1 MLQHLI
7 KFWRVAVPWEK
18 TFDINDAIDKATE
31 VFWAK
36 GYDST
41 SLADLIKA
49 TGVNK
54 GSFYNAFGSKK
65 KLFTE
70 SLLKYE
76 REQRRDTLAELELLQ
91 DPVQSISKLFDELI
105 EQSLSDGDKKGCFL
119 VNTALD
125 LPNHDQDI
133 QQTVKKALH
142 GTELFFERQLLK
154 GIEKGVVPEHVNPKR
169 EAKGLLT
176 LLIGLRVLAR
186 GVFEHDSL
194 KTIKNQALKLIQ

>member
-1 MLQHLI
+1 M
-7 KFWRVAVPWEK
+7 PWEK
-18 TFDINDAIDKATE
+18 TFDIDDAVDRATQ
-31 VFWAK
+31 VFWEK
-36 GYDST
+36 GYESS

-65 KLFTE
+65 KLFTQ

-76 REQRRDTLAELELLQ
+76 REQRRDTLAAFEALNSPTLAIE
-91 DPVQSISKLFDELI
+91 KLFDALI
-105 EQSLSDGDKKGCFL
+105 AQSLADEKKKGCFL

-125 LPNHDQDI
+125 LPNHDEDI
-133 QQTVKKALH
+133 QETVKKGLK
-142 GTELFFERQLLK
+142 GTESFLERQLQN
-154 GIEKGVVPEHVNPKR
+154 GIDNGVIKNKVEPAR

-186 GVFEHDSL
+186 GVFDQANLEV
-194 KTIKNQALKLIQ
+194 IKFQAMRLIS